1 MRIAFRRSFEKD
13 LKSLKDASL
22 LRRVKELIEAVEA
35 AHSLSEITGLKKLRG
50 SGNYYRLRIGDFRV
64 GMAIKGEKFTFV
76 RFIHR
81 KDIYK
86 FFP

>member
-64 GMAIKGEKFTFV
+64 GMAI
-76 RFIHR
+76 
-81 KDIYK
+81 
-86 FFP
+86 

>member
-13 LKSLKDASL
+13 LKNLKDASL
-22 LRRVKELIEAVEA
+22 LRRVKELIVAVETA
-35 AHSLSEITGLKKLRG
+35 NSLGEIRGLKKLRG
-50 SGNYYRLRIGDFRV
+50 GGNYYRFRIGDFRV
-64 GMAIKGEKFTFV
+64 GMAVEGEKFTFV